1 MVLLILGFCCLY
13 DPVQSTV
20 DSIIQRM
27 GWSKD
32 DVDLS
37 RIDTRDARLGQT
49 LIYEFD
55 IRVGDVII
63 PLRLSEEITSWQ
75 YLDELPG
82 SGNENLEKAGDE
94 EKGGIDVWRPEAFA
108 AVLAP
113 FQVAG
118 PVDLWIQDA
127 EELRLSM
134 PVCFHSPH
142 SSRSSD
148 LVIALLV
155 QGDWCNF
162 FTISS
167 CVL

>member
-55 IRVGDVII
+55 IRVGDLII

-134 PVCFHSPH
+134 PVCSIRHILV
-142 SSRSSD
+142 D
-148 LVIALLV
+148 LPI
-155 QGDWCNF
+155 W
-162 FTISS
+162 
-167 CVL
+167 